1 MPHHHAFHL
10 LGLTP
15 GASSAEI
22 KRAFR
27 RLAMQWHPDRNR
39 DPLAPDRFKQLRE
52 AYENL
57 LADIAVQSEDQV
69 EPGAPHAD
77 AEPSPR
83 RRAADRRQTVEIGLE
98 EAFLGCKRQV
108 WIEREA
114 PCVDCTGEG
123 FHVLSHGRLCAD
135 CHGSGRLRTAN
146 GLQSCD
152 ACLGRGYRYRAECET
167 CAGRGRI
174 VGREPIELQV
184 PAGSRDGAELRV
196 AGAGERGNGL
206 DGGDLLVT
214 IRIAAHPLYRID
226 DRDLVIRRPVG
237 ALRML
242 LGGEIVVPHPRGR
255 LSLEMTAGP
264 VRMREWRLDG
274 AGWPASGTGAP
285 GALRVE
291 LHPVWP
297 EGLTPELQGLLGPLV
312 EAIERRAP
320 EFEPEVAAWKARW
333 LRPGSREDEEGS

>member
-1 MPHHHAFHL
+1 MPHHDAFHL
-10 LGLTP
+10 LGLVP

-52 AYENL
+52 AYESL
-57 LADIAVQSEDQV
+57 QADIAVESDDQA
-69 EPGAPHAD
+69 EPGAPSAD
-77 AEPSPR
+77 ADPPR
-83 RRAADRRQTVEIGLE
+83 RRAADRRQTLEIALE
-98 EAFLGCKRQV
+98 EAFLGCERQI
-108 WIEREA
+108 WLEQEA
-114 PCVDCTGEG
+114 PCLDCAGEG
-123 FHVLSHGRLCAD
+123 FHVLLHGRLCVD
-135 CHGSGRLRTAN
+135 CHGSGRLRTAS
-146 GLQSCD
+146 GLQSCG

-167 CAGRGRI
+167 CSGSGRI
-174 VGREPIELQV
+174 VGREPMLVRV
-184 PAGSRDGAELRV
+184 PAGSRDGSELRV
-196 AGAGERGNGL
+196 TGAGERVDGL
-206 DGGDLLVT
+206 DDGDLLVT
-214 IRIAAHPLYRID
+214 VRIAAHPLYRID

-255 LSLEMTAGP
+255 LSLELTAGP
-264 VRMREWRLDG
+264 VRRREWRLDG
-274 AGWPASGTGAP
+274 AGWPANDTGAP

-297 EGLTPELQGLLGPLV
+297 ECLTPELQELLGPLV
-312 EAIERRAP
+312 EAIERGSA

-333 LRPGSREDEEGS
+333 LV